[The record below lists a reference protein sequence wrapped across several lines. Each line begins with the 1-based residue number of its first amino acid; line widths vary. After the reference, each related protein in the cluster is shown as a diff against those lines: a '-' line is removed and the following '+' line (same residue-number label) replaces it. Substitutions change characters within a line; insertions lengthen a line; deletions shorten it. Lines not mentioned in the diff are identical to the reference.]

1 MAIPVYCIS
10 ISEYHVKT
18 KPDGVFIGT
27 KIDKIIKKH
36 FLGQNIVIRCL
47 GSQEHKGKTVKSL
60 VKIIKNLGTDR
71 YNPKRKGEKYENVGS
86 KHIDFF
92 ALDFKVTQKG
102 NYMENFI
109 EPFYEYPKQEGKKP
123 VRIDVII
130 VYDFSKLKR
139 VLHRYEG
146 RTDIKRDG
154 FIFKNPANKPDA
166 IKGII
171 KVL

>member
-10 ISEYHVKT
+10 IPEYHVKT
-18 KPDGVFIGT
+18 KPDSVFIGA

-60 VKIIKNLGTDR
+60 VKIIKNLGVDK
-71 YNPKRKGEKYENVGS
+71 YNTKRKGEKYENVEN

-92 ALDFKVTQKG
+92 ALDFKITQKG
-102 NYMENFI
+102 KYTENFI
-109 EPFYEYPKQEGKKP
+109 EPFYAYPKHDDKSP
-123 VRIDVII
+123 VRIDIII
-130 VYDFSKLKR
+130 VYDLSKLKR
-139 VLHRYEG
+139 VLHKYEG

-154 FIFKNPANKPDA
+154 FVFKNPANKPDA